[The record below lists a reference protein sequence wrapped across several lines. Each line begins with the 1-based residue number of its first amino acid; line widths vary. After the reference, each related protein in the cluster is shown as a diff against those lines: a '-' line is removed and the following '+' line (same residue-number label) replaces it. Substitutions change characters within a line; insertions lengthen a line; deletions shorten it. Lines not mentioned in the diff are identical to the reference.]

1 MKNLRKIAKILE
13 ERKEIATIKINW
25 KINRT
30 MRSKRGITL
39 IALVVTIVIMLILA
53 GITIQTAL
61 GDGGL
66 IDLANQSKDQ
76 QLIQTYKDRIGI
88 VGINW
93 SLNRALDDSVTVDD
107 LWQDMQDS
115 KIIENKETDVEKVDE
130 NGNYIITVPEGYK
143 FQIHINEYDDVEVDY
158 IGKEDKLLPYIN
170 EIKVISQT
178 TNSVELQVSVS
189 RLNGGSLNYY
199 YKIKEAPDEDYQ
211 LLKGDTT
218 ELTASISGL
227 TDKTTYEIK
236 VEATN
241 ENGTTEKEIE
251 VLIGELKGTIRQ
263 KGETVWNNGTAT
275 IYLETDVANVE
286 VLYQVNTIGEVYK
299 PYKDEEGIRGLK
311 YGDTVFA
318 VLSDGTNITD
328 YTSINIRDTIAPQQA
343 AINLSA
349 TTAKEGETITATVT
363 HTDKESGVEIIKCKW
378 VYNTNASNIG
388 INESS
393 YTNTFNSNGQTIN
406 LTAATAGTYYLHVL
420 TVDIAGNKTESISN
434 AVTVE
439 KKVVADGSFSE
450 EKGVNTPDLAGGA
463 LTPIK
468 WVNGNPVE
476 TTADDPEWY
485 DYSTTAKKWANAQTK
500 DGSMW
505 VWIPRYAYQI
515 SSNYHTNSTS
525 GGTINI
531 KFMKGSTN
539 EAADGTKTWSNRS
552 GQGNWNI
559 HPGFNYSS
567 TASGL
572 WVAKFEASRNNATAS
587 SVGSGNTI
595 KIQPGVKGWNG
606 IIVNDIYTTCLNY
619 DSITLMNDYLNSHL
633 MKNTEWGAV
642 AYLAQSSYGKNAE
655 VWKNPNSNYLTGQA
669 GSGPSVLSTT
679 DTSPYNSGNG
689 PQASTTGNVYGVY
702 DMSGG
707 LCECVAA
714 YVNNGNA
721 NLNANGSSL
730 VNGANYTKDVYTSSG
745 DTNRGNYTAA
755 ISKYGDA
762 ICETSNSYNS
772 VIGAWYGDCT
782 SFPYSTYP
790 FFVRGGD
797 TSTTSG
803 PGLFYFSSLDGRG
816 ISNHGFRPVLIIF

>member
-1 MKNLRKIAKILE
+1 MEDVQEIKKKEKNKK
-13 ERKEIATIKINW
+13 
-25 KINRT
+25 NRA
-30 MRSKRGITL
+30 SSNQQKNGKFLKQNNHGITL

-53 GITIQTAL
+53 GITIQTTL

-66 IDLANQSKDQ
+66 IDLANQSKEQ
-76 QLIQTYKDRIGI
+76 QLIATYKDRIGI

-143 FQIHINEYDDVEVDY
+143 FQIHINEYDDVKVDY

-189 RLNGGSLNYY
+189 RLNNGTLNYY
-199 YKIKEAPDEDYQ
+199 YKEKGEPDEKYQ
-211 LLKGDTT
+211 LVKGDTAD
-218 ELTASISGL
+218 LTINITGL

-236 VEATN
+236 IEAKN
-241 ENGTTEKEIE
+241 ENGTTEKVTE

-275 IYLETDVANVE
+275 IHLETDVSNAE
-286 VLYQVNTIGEVYK
+286 ILYQINTLDGVYK
-299 PYKDEEGIRGLK
+299 PYKDEEGITGLK
-311 YGDTVFA
+311 YGDSVFA

-328 YTSINIRDTIAPQQA
+328 YTSIGVKDNIVPQQA

-349 TTAKEGETITATVT
+349 TTATEGETITATVT
-363 HTDKESGVEIIKCKW
+363 HTDKESGVEITNCKW
-378 VYNTNASNIG
+378 VYNTISTPIG
-388 INESS
+388 AEENS
-393 YTNTFNSNGQTIN
+393 YTNTFNSNGETIN
-406 LTAATAGTYYLHVL
+406 LTAPTAGTYYLHVL
-420 TVDIAGNKTESISN
+420 TVDEAGNKTETISN
-434 AVTVE
+434 AITVE
-439 KKVVADGSFSE
+439 KAVVADGSFSE
-450 EKGVNTPDLAGGA
+450 EKGVNTPDLADGA

-476 TTADDPEWY
+476 TTPDDPEWY
-485 DYSTTAKKWANAQTK
+485 SYTTTDKKWANAITS

-515 SSNYHTNSTS
+515 SSNYNTNSTS

-531 KFMKGSTN
+531 KFMQGTSNT
-539 EAADGTKTWSNRS
+539 AADGTSTWQNAS

-559 HPGFNYSS
+559 HPGFEYSS
-567 TASGL
+567 TASGI